1 MKFNQI
7 VNGTV
12 KIAVVLGTLLWLGC
26 PSPTGGGGGGG
37 GGGGI
42 SMLPISSISGAI
54 TSGSI
59 TGYNAETTGSFS
71 YDFAGT
77 GKSVFFGFL
86 GMDPAAYIN

>member
-42 SMLPISSISGAI
+42 SKQPISSI
-54 TSGSI
+54 SGSI